1 MGLVYLNGTFSPLE
15 EARVSVMDRGFL
27 FGDGIYEVVP
37 VYGRKA
43 FRLEE
48 HLTRLDRSLAQVRIA
63 NPHTAAQWQT
73 LVEKIIAAA
82 DFEDQSVLLQ
92 VTRGV
97 SPVRNHAFP
106 NSPPEPTVFIL
117 AEPLNPPDA
126 KLKAEGVTAV
136 SAADNRWLRCDIKAI
151 SLLANCLLRQKAIDE
166 GCAETVMFRDG
177 ILTEGAASNIFV
189 VKDGTVLA
197 PQKNHLM
204 LTGITYDVV
213 LELAARLALPLVVRD
228 ITDSEVRN
236 ADELWLSSS
245 TKEILPIIS
254 LDNRPI
260 GNGRPGPIY
269 GVMDQGYQQFK
280 TEVMRSGRP

>member
-1 MGLVYLNGTFSPLE
+1 MGLVYLNGTFGPLE

-37 VYGRKA
+37 AYGRRL

-48 HLTRLDRSLAQVRIA
+48 HLSRLDRSLAQVRIA
-63 NPHTAAQWQT
+63 NPHTSAEWQA
-73 LVEKIIAAA
+73 LIEKVVAAA
-82 DFEDQSVLLQ
+82 GFEDQSVLLQ

-106 NSPPEPTVFIL
+106 NPVPAPSVFIM

-126 KLKAEGVTAV
+126 ALKAEGVTAV

-166 GCAETVMFRDG
+166 GCAETVIFRDG

-189 VKDGTVLA
+189 VKNGTLLA

-213 LELAARLALPLVVRD
+213 LEVAAQLGLPVTVRD
-228 ITDSEVRN
+228 ISDSEVRS

-245 TKEILPIIS
+245 TKEVLPIVQ
-254 LDNRPI
+254 LDGRPI
-260 GNGRPGPIY
+260 GNGCPGPIY
-269 GVMDQGYQQFK
+269 ERMDKGYQQFK
-280 TEVMRSGRP
+280 TEVMRCGR

>member
-1 MGLVYLNGTFSPLE
+1 MGLVYLNGTFGPLE
-15 EARVSVMDRGFL
+15 EARVPVMDRGFL

-37 VYGRKA
+37 AYGRRL
-43 FRLEE
+43 FRLDE
-48 HLTRLDRSLAQVRIA
+48 HLSRLDRSLAQVRIA
-63 NPHTAAQWQT
+63 NPHTAAEWQA
-73 LVEKIIAAA
+73 LIEKVVAAA
-82 DFEDQSVLLQ
+82 EFEDQSVLLQ

-106 NSPPEPTVFIL
+106 NPAPVPSVFIIV
-117 AEPLNPPDA
+117 EPLNPPDA
-126 KLKAEGVTAV
+126 ALKAEGVSAV

-189 VKDGTVLA
+189 VKNGTLLA

-213 LELAARLALPLVVRD
+213 LEVAAKLDLPVVVRD
-228 ITDSEVRN
+228 LNDSEVRS

-245 TKEILPIIS
+245 TKEVLPIVQ
-254 LDNRPI
+254 LDGRPI

-269 GVMDQGYQQFK
+269 ARMDKGYQQFK
-280 TEVMRSGRP
+280 TEVMRCGR

>member
-245 TKEILPIIS
+245 AKEILPIIS

>member
-1 MGLVYLNGTFSPLE
+1 MGFVYLNGTFGPLE

-37 VYGRKA
+37 AYGRRL

-48 HLTRLDRSLAQVRIA
+48 HLSRLDRSLAQVRIA
-63 NPHTAAQWQT
+63 NPHTSAEWQT
-73 LVEKIIAAA
+73 MIEKVVAAA
-82 DFEDQSVLLQ
+82 EFEDQSVLLQ

-97 SPVRNHAFP
+97 SLVRNHAFP
-106 NSPPEPTVFIL
+106 NPVSAPSVFIM

-126 KLKAEGVTAV
+126 VLKAEGVTAV

-189 VKDGTVLA
+189 VKNGILLA

-213 LELAARLALPLVVRD
+213 LEVAAQLGFPVSVRD
-228 ITDSEVRN
+228 ISDSEVRG

-245 TKEILPIIS
+245 TKEVLPIVQ
-254 LDNRPI
+254 LDGRPI
-260 GNGRPGPIY
+260 GNGCPGPIY
-269 GVMDQGYQQFK
+269 ERMDKGYQQFK
-280 TEVMRSGRP
+280 TEVMRCGR

>member
-1 MGLVYLNGTFSPLE
+1 MGLVYLNGTFGPLE

-37 VYGRKA
+37 AYGRRL

-48 HLTRLDRSLAQVRIA
+48 HLSRLDRSLAQVRIA
-63 NPHTAAQWQT
+63 NPHTSAEWQA
-73 LVEKIIAAA
+73 LIEKVVAAA
-82 DFEDQSVLLQ
+82 RFEDQSVLLQ

-106 NSPPEPTVFIL
+106 NPVPAPSVFIM

-126 KLKAEGVTAV
+126 ALKAEGVTAV

-189 VKDGTVLA
+189 VKNGTLLA

-213 LELAARLALPLVVRD
+213 LEVAAQLGLPVTVRD
-228 ITDSEVRN
+228 ISDSEVRG

-245 TKEILPIIS
+245 TKEVLPIVQ
-254 LDNRPI
+254 LDGRPI

-269 GVMDQGYQQFK
+269 ERMDKGYQQFK
-280 TEVMRSGRP
+280 TEVMRCGR